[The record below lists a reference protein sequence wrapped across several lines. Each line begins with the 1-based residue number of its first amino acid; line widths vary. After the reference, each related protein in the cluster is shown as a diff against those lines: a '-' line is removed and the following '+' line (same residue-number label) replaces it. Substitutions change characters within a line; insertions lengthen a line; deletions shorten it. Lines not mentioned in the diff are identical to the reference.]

1 MGADAREIEAQEAT
15 RTKMRSASRRKETRA
30 VAPVPVMPKPPESPP
45 RKQRDAALRT
55 LDETIAE
62 HLAQAWRT
70 GEIQSAE
77 SYGKPLKEAEGWAQT
92 PVEFRLPFK
101 ILKNADVVPPEVEM
115 FHRRAALRE
124 ALAACADEDSRRT
137 LRQGLSELEQALAL
151 RLEGMRSSGR
161 V

>member
-1 MGADAREIEAQEAT
+1 
-15 RTKMRSASRRKETRA
+15 MRSASRRNEA
-30 VAPVPVMPKPPESPP
+30 HALAPVPVMPKPPESPQ

-77 SYGKPLKEAEGWAQT
+77 SYGKPLKDAEGWAQT

-124 ALAACADEDSRRT
+124 ALAACVDEDSRRA
-137 LRQGLSELEQALAL
+137 LQQRLSELEQALAL

>member
-1 MGADAREIEAQEAT
+1 MKPEMIDDEIGRHIAAAERSGELRAAPGYGQP
-15 RTKMRSASRRKETRA
+15 MRDD
-30 VAPVPVMPKPPESPP
+30 PGW
-45 RKQRDAALRT
+45 
-55 LDETIAE
+55 DETP
-62 HLAQAWRT
+62 
-70 GEIQSAE
+70 G
-77 SYGKPLKEAEGWAQT
+77 
-92 PVEFRLPFK
+92 EFRLPFK

-124 ALAACADEDSRRT
+124 ALAACVDEDSRRA

>member
-1 MGADAREIEAQEAT
+1 MSQ
-15 RTKMRSASRRKETRA
+15 
-30 VAPVPVMPKPPESPP
+30 PPDSDR
-45 RKQRDAALRT
+45 RKQRDASLRT

-62 HLAQAWRT
+62 HLAHAWRT

-77 SYGKPLKEAEGWAQT
+77 SYGKPLKDAEGWAQT

-101 ILKNADVVPPEVEM
+101 ILKNADVAPQEVEM

-124 ALAACADEDSRRT
+124 ALAACDDDASRRT
-137 LRQGLSELEQALAL
+137 LQQRLSELEQALAL

>member
-1 MGADAREIEAQEAT
+1 
-15 RTKMRSASRRKETRA
+15 
-30 VAPVPVMPKPPESPP
+30 MPKPPDSER

-124 ALAACADEDSRRT
+124 ALAACVDDHSRRA
-137 LRQGLSELEQALAL
+137 LQQRLSELEQALAL